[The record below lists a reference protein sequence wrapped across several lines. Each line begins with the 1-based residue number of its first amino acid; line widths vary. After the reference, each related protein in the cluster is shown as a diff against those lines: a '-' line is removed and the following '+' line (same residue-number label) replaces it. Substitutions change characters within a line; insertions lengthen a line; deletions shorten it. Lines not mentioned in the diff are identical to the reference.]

1 MIQRVVLQ
9 PRLQVN
15 FAIRS
20 YAIYKMVGY
29 VGFEPTTS
37 SIQMRRASQA
47 TLIPDK
53 VELLDGLEPSFR
65 AYETRASPSMLKEH

>member
-1 MIQRVVLQ
+1 
-9 PRLQVN
+9 
-15 FAIRS
+15 
-20 YAIYKMVGY
+20 MVGY

-65 AYETRASPSMLKEH
+65 DYETRASPSMLKEH